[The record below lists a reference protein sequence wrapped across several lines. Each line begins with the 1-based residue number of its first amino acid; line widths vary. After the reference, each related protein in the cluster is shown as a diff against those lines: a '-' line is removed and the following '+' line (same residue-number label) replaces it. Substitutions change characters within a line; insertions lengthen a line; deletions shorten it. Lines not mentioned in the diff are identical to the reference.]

1 MRVSRKFKSNSNL
14 AMYVMVLPYM
24 ALLFVWGVLPIF
36 MAFLEVPHES
46 RSNPDGGWDAFTIVM
61 QDFRFMPALIHVLQF
76 MAVFVPSTLIAVIV
90 FSLMLDLNPGK
101 WKRYLRLAYI
111 MPASV
116 SGAVAVL
123 VWYAMLQPTFSP
135 IKGPLAF
142 FGITDSAQIFQTEN
156 LPVILGIMAFFS
168 IAGYWIVIQYGSLQ
182 SISTEVIEAARID
195 GCSGLQLALRI
206 KLPMIKKYIVYMCIL
221 IFAGGLQIFVEPQLL
236 NEGIQR
242 GMAEDWSL
250 DQLAYTLAFYD
261 GDFGGAASLA
271 ILLLIPTLIL
281 ALFVIYRTDMFE
293 EASDEIKNKK
303 VRA

>member
-1 MRVSRKFKSNSNL
+1 MSKKTNFRGSF
-14 AMYVMVLPYM
+14 AMYLMVLPYLL
-24 ALLFVWGVLPIF
+24 LLFMWGILPIF

-46 RSNPDGGWDAFTIVM
+46 RANPDGGWDAFKIVV
-61 QDFRFMPALIHVLQF
+61 QDFRFVPALIHVLQF
-76 MAVFVPSTLIAVIV
+76 MAIFVPSTLIVVIA

-101 WKRYLRLAYI
+101 WKKFLRLTYI
-111 MPASV
+111 LPASV

-135 IKGPLAF
+135 LKGPLSF
-142 FGITDSAQIFQTEN
+142 FGITDSAQVFQTKN
-156 LPVILGIMAFFS
+156 LPLILAIMAFFA

-182 SISTEVIEAARID
+182 SISTEIIEAARID

-206 KLPMIKKYIVYMCIL
+206 KLPAIKKYIVYMSIL
-221 IFAGGLQIFVEPQLL
+221 LFAGGLQIFVEPQLM

-250 DQLAYTLAFYD
+250 DQLAYTLAFLD
-261 GDFGGAASLA
+261 GDFGGAAALA
-271 ILLLIPTLIL
+271 IILLIPTVIG

-293 EASDEIKNKK
+293 EANAELRAKK
-303 VRA
+303 GQA

>member
-1 MRVSRKFKSNSNL
+1 MSKKTNFRGSF
-14 AMYVMVLPYM
+14 AMYLMVLPYLL
-24 ALLFVWGVLPIF
+24 LLFMWGILPIF

-46 RSNPDGGWDAFTIVM
+46 RANPDGGWDAFKIVV
-61 QDFRFMPALIHVLQF
+61 QDFRFVPALIHVLQF
-76 MAVFVPSTLIAVIV
+76 MAIFVPSTLIVVIA

-101 WKRYLRLAYI
+101 WKKFLRLTYI
-111 MPASV
+111 LPASV

-135 IKGPLAF
+135 LKGPLSF
-142 FGITDSAQIFQTEN
+142 FGITDSAQVFQTKN
-156 LPVILGIMAFFS
+156 LPLILAIMAFFA

-182 SISTEVIEAARID
+182 SISTEIIEAARID

-206 KLPMIKKYIVYMCIL
+206 KLPAIKKYIVYMSIL
-221 IFAGGLQIFVEPQLL
+221 LFAGGLQIFVEPQLM

-250 DQLAYTLAFYD
+250 DQLAYTLAFLD
-261 GDFGGAASLA
+261 GDFGGAAALA
-271 ILLLIPTLIL
+271 IILLIPTVIG

-293 EASDEIKNKK
+293 EANAELRAKK
-303 VRA
+303 GRA

>member
-1 MRVSRKFKSNSNL
+1 MRKKIKSSGSL
-14 AMYVMVLPYM
+14 AMYLMILPYL
-24 ALLFVWGVLPIF
+24 ALLLLWGILPIF
-36 MAFLEVPHES
+36 LAFTEVPHES
-46 RSNPDGGWDAFTIVM
+46 RANPDGGWDAFKIVI
-61 QDFRFMPALIHVLQF
+61 QDFRFLPALIHVLQF
-76 MAVFVPSTLIAVIV
+76 MAIFVPSTLIAVIV

-101 WKRYLRLAYI
+101 WKKYLRLAYI

-135 IKGPLAF
+135 LQGPLSF
-142 FGITDSAQIFQTEN
+142 FGITESAQIFQTEN

-250 DQLAYTLAFYD
+250 DQLAYTLAFLD

-271 ILLLIPTLIL
+271 ILLLIPTLLL
-281 ALFVIYRTDMFE
+281 ALIVIYKTDMFE
-293 EASDEIKNKK
+293 EANDEIRSKK
-303 VRA
+303 VKG

>member
-1 MRVSRKFKSNSNL
+1 
-14 AMYVMVLPYM
+14 MVLPYLL
-24 ALLFVWGVLPIF
+24 LLFMWGILPIF

-46 RSNPDGGWDAFTIVM
+46 RANPDGGWDAFKIVV
-61 QDFRFMPALIHVLQF
+61 QDFRFVPALIHVLQF
-76 MAVFVPSTLIAVIV
+76 MAIFVPSTLIVVIA

-101 WKRYLRLAYI
+101 WKKFLRLTYI
-111 MPASV
+111 LPASV

-135 IKGPLAF
+135 LKGPLSF
-142 FGITDSAQIFQTEN
+142 FGITDSAQVFQTKN
-156 LPVILGIMAFFS
+156 LPLILAIMAFFA

-182 SISTEVIEAARID
+182 SISTEIIEAARID

-206 KLPMIKKYIVYMCIL
+206 KLPAIKKYIVYMSIL
-221 IFAGGLQIFVEPQLL
+221 LFAGGLQIFVEPQLM

-250 DQLAYTLAFYD
+250 DQLAYTLAFLD
-261 GDFGGAASLA
+261 GDFGGAAALA
-271 ILLLIPTLIL
+271 IILLIPTVIG

-293 EASDEIKNKK
+293 EANAELRAKK
-303 VRA
+303 GQA

>member
-1 MRVSRKFKSNSNL
+1 
-14 AMYVMVLPYM
+14 MVLPY
-24 ALLFVWGVLPIF
+24 LLLLLIWGILPIF

-46 RSNPDGGWDAFTIVM
+46 RANPDGGWDAFKIVV
-61 QDFRFMPALIHVLQF
+61 QDFRFVPALIHVLQF
-76 MAVFVPSTLIAVIV
+76 MAIFVPSTLIVVIA

-101 WKRYLRLAYI
+101 WKKFLRLTYI
-111 MPASV
+111 LPASV

-135 IKGPLAF
+135 LKGPLSF
-142 FGITDSAQIFQTEN
+142 FGITDSAQVFQTKN
-156 LPVILGIMAFFS
+156 LPLILAIMAFFA

-182 SISTEVIEAARID
+182 SISTEIIEAARID

-206 KLPMIKKYIVYMCIL
+206 KLPAIKKYIVYMSIL
-221 IFAGGLQIFVEPQLL
+221 LFAGGLQIFVEPQLM

-250 DQLAYTLAFYD
+250 DQLAYTLAFLD
-261 GDFGGAASLA
+261 GDFGGAAALA
-271 ILLLIPTLIL
+271 IILLIPTVIG

-293 EASDEIKNKK
+293 DANAELRAKK
-303 VRA
+303 GRA

>member
-1 MRVSRKFKSNSNL
+1 MSRKIKSNSNL

-36 MAFLEVPHES
+36 MAILEVPHES
-46 RSNPDGGWDAFTIVM
+46 RSNPDGGWDAFIIVM

-250 DQLAYTLAFYD
+250 DQLAYTLAFLD

>member
-1 MRVSRKFKSNSNL
+1 VSKKTNFRGSF
-14 AMYVMVLPYM
+14 AMYLMVLPYLL
-24 ALLFVWGVLPIF
+24 LLFMWGILPIF

-46 RSNPDGGWDAFTIVM
+46 RANPDGGWDAFKIVV
-61 QDFRFMPALIHVLQF
+61 QDFRFVPALIHVLQF
-76 MAVFVPSTLIAVIV
+76 MAIFVPSTLIAVIA

-101 WKRYLRLAYI
+101 WKKFLRLTYI
-111 MPASV
+111 LPASV

-135 IKGPLAF
+135 LKGPLSF
-142 FGITDSAQIFQTEN
+142 FGITDSAQVFQTKN
-156 LPVILGIMAFFS
+156 LPLILAIMAFFA

-182 SISTEVIEAARID
+182 SISTEIIEAARID

-206 KLPMIKKYIVYMCIL
+206 KLPAIKKYIVYMSIL
-221 IFAGGLQIFVEPQLL
+221 LFAGGLQIFVEPQLM

-250 DQLAYTLAFYD
+250 DQLAYTLAFLD
-261 GDFGGAASLA
+261 GDFGGAAALA
-271 ILLLIPTLIL
+271 IILLIPTVIG

-293 EASDEIKNKK
+293 EANAELRAKK
-303 VRA
+303 GQA

>member
-1 MRVSRKFKSNSNL
+1 
-14 AMYVMVLPYM
+14 MVLPYLL
-24 ALLFVWGVLPIF
+24 LLFMWGILPIF

-46 RSNPDGGWDAFTIVM
+46 RANPDGGWDAFKIVV
-61 QDFRFMPALIHVLQF
+61 QDFRFVPALIHVLQF
-76 MAVFVPSTLIAVIV
+76 MAIFVPSTLIVVIA

-101 WKRYLRLAYI
+101 WKKFLRLTYI
-111 MPASV
+111 LPASV

-135 IKGPLAF
+135 LKGPLSF
-142 FGITDSAQIFQTEN
+142 FGITDSAQVFQTKN
-156 LPVILGIMAFFS
+156 LPLILAIMAFFA

-182 SISTEVIEAARID
+182 SISTEIIEAARID

-206 KLPMIKKYIVYMCIL
+206 KLPAIKKYIVYMSIL
-221 IFAGGLQIFVEPQLL
+221 LFAGGLQIFVEPQLM

-250 DQLAYTLAFYD
+250 DQLAYTLAFLD
-261 GDFGGAASLA
+261 GDFGGAAALA
-271 ILLLIPTLIL
+271 IILLIPTVIG

-293 EASDEIKNKK
+293 EANAELRAKK
-303 VRA
+303 GRA

>member
-1 MRVSRKFKSNSNL
+1 MQRRLKSKSSL

-24 ALLFVWGVLPIF
+24 SLLFIWGILPIF

-46 RSNPDGGWDAFTIVM
+46 RANPDGGWDAFKIVV
-61 QDFRFMPALIHVLQF
+61 QDFRFLPALIHVLQF
-76 MAVFVPSTLIAVIV
+76 MAIFVPSTLIAVIV

-101 WKRYLRLAYI
+101 WKKYLRLAFI

-135 IKGPLAF
+135 LQGPLKF
-142 FGITDSAQIFQTEN
+142 FGITDSAQVFQTDN

-182 SISTEVIEAARID
+182 SISNEVIEAARID
-195 GCSGLQLALRI
+195 GCSGFQLALRI
-206 KLPMIKKYIVYMCIL
+206 KLPMIKKYIIYMCIL

-250 DQLAYTLAFYD
+250 DQLAYTLAFMD

>member
-1 MRVSRKFKSNSNL
+1 MSKKTNFRGSF
-14 AMYVMVLPYM
+14 AMYLMVLPYLL
-24 ALLFVWGVLPIF
+24 LLFMWGILPIF

-46 RSNPDGGWDAFTIVM
+46 RANPDGGWDAFKIVV
-61 QDFRFMPALIHVLQF
+61 QDFRFVPALIHVLQF
-76 MAVFVPSTLIAVIV
+76 MAIFVPSTLIVVIA

-101 WKRYLRLAYI
+101 WKKFLRLTYI
-111 MPASV
+111 LPASV

-135 IKGPLAF
+135 LKGPLSF
-142 FGITDSAQIFQTEN
+142 FGITDSAQVFQTKN
-156 LPVILGIMAFFS
+156 LPLILAIMAFFA

-182 SISTEVIEAARID
+182 SISTEIIEAARID

-206 KLPMIKKYIVYMCIL
+206 KLPAIKKYIVYMSIL
-221 IFAGGLQIFVEPQLL
+221 LFAGGLQIFVEPQLM

-250 DQLAYTLAFYD
+250 DQLAYTLAFLD
-261 GDFGGAASLA
+261 GDFGGAAALA
-271 ILLLIPTLIL
+271 IILLIPTVIG

-293 EASDEIKNKK
+293 DANAELRAKK
-303 VRA
+303 GQA